1 MGINERIHKILEQ
14 NKVKFVD
21 PKPEKEAEDE
31 LKEKDWAKGMVPVR
45 EEVISQEIFQ
55 CIGKS

>member
-31 LKEKDWAKGMVPVR
+31 LKEKDWAKGIVYVDDPR
-45 EEVISQEIFQ
+45 IPQSFLKKIE
-55 CIGKS
+55 